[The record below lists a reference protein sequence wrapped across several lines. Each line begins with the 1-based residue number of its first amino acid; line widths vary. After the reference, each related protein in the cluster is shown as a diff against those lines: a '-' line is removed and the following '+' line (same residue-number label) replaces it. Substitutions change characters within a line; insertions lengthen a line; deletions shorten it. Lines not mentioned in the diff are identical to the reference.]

1 MKKQLNGEYFDML
14 AKSDFTTY
22 HYKIVLLL
30 LATGALTQAQ
40 LADEL
45 NMKRQNVNRYVKDL
59 LEHGYI
65 TVERI
70 EGKNKFLKA
79 VTSIK
84 SISQTK
90 TDEIINGQL
99 EF

>member
-1 MKKQLNGEYFDML
+1 MKKQYFEIL
-14 AKSDFTTY
+14 AKNDFATTY

-40 LADEL
+40 IAHEL
-45 NMKRQNVNRYVKDL
+45 NMKKQNVNRCVKEL

-70 EGKNKFLKA
+70 EGKNKFLKV

-84 SISQTK
+84 DIHPKKSDEAIS
-90 TDEIINGQL
+90 GQL

>member
-1 MKKQLNGEYFDML
+1 MKKQYFEIL
-14 AKSDFTTY
+14 AKSDFATTY

-30 LATGALTQAQ
+30 LAKETLTQGQ
-40 LADEL
+40 LAKEL
-45 NMKRQNVNRYVKDL
+45 NIKRQNVNRYVKEL

-70 EGKNKFLKA
+70 EGKNKFLKV

-84 SISQTK
+84 DIQHK
-90 TDEIINGQL
+90 KLNEPINGQL
-99 EF
+99 KF

>member
-1 MKKQLNGEYFDML
+1 MKKQYFEMF
-14 AKSDFTTY
+14 AKSDFATKY

-30 LATGALTQAQ
+30 LSTETLTQAQ

-45 NMKRQNVNRYVKDL
+45 HMKRQNVNRYVKEL
-59 LEHGYI
+59 LKHGYI
-65 TVERI
+65 KVNRI
-70 EGKNKFLKA
+70 EGKNKFLEA

-84 SISQTK
+84 DIRPTKSDEAIS
-90 TDEIINGQL
+90 GQL

>member
-1 MKKQLNGEYFDML
+1 MKKQYFEML
-14 AKSDFTTY
+14 AKSDFATTY

-40 LADEL
+40 IADEL
-45 NMKRQNVNRYVKDL
+45 NMKKQNVNRCVKEL

-70 EGKNKFLKA
+70 EGKNKFLKV

-84 SISQTK
+84 DIRCTNSDEAIS
-90 TDEIINGQL
+90 GQL

>member
-14 AKSDFTTY
+14 AKSNFTTY

-65 TVERI
+65 TIERI
-70 EGKNKFLKA
+70 EGKNKFLRA
-79 VTSIK
+79 VTSVKNIN
-84 SISQTK
+84 QTK
-90 TDEIINGQL
+90 TETISGQL

>member
-1 MKKQLNGEYFDML
+1 MKKQYFEMF
-14 AKSDFTTY
+14 AKSDFATTY

-40 LADEL
+40 IADEL

-70 EGKNKFLKA
+70 EGKNKFLKV

-84 SISQTK
+84 DIRSTNSDEVIS
-90 TDEIINGQL
+90 GQL

>member
-1 MKKQLNGEYFDML
+1 MKKQYFEIL
-14 AKSDFTTY
+14 AKSDFATTY
-22 HYKIVLLL
+22 HFKIVLLL

-40 LADEL
+40 IANEL
-45 NMKRQNVNRYVKDL
+45 NMKRQNVNRYVKEL

-70 EGKNKFLKA
+70 EGKNKFLKV

-84 SISQTK
+84 DIRSTNSDEVIS
-90 TDEIINGQL
+90 GQL

>member
-1 MKKQLNGEYFDML
+1 MKKQYFEIL
-14 AKSDFTTY
+14 AKSDFATTY

-59 LEHGYI
+59 LEHGYV

-70 EGKNKFLKA
+70 EGRNKFLKV

-84 SISQTK
+84 DIRSTNSDEVIS
-90 TDEIINGQL
+90 GQL

>member
-1 MKKQLNGEYFDML
+1 MKKQYFEML
-14 AKSDFTTY
+14 AKSDFATTY

-40 LADEL
+40 IADEL
-45 NMKRQNVNRYVKDL
+45 NMKKQNVNRCVKEL

-70 EGKNKFLKA
+70 EGKNKFLK
-79 VTSIK
+79 VVNSIK
-84 SISQTK
+84 AIHSMNSDEVIS
-90 TDEIINGQL
+90 GQL
-99 EF
+99 KF

>member
-1 MKKQLNGEYFDML
+1 MKKQYFEML
-14 AKSDFTTY
+14 AKSDFATTY

-40 LADEL
+40 IADEL
-45 NMKRQNVNRYVKDL
+45 NMKKQNVNRCVKEL

-65 TVERI
+65 KVKRI
-70 EGKNKFLKA
+70 EGKNKFLEA

-84 SISQTK
+84 DIRPTKSDEVIS
-90 TDEIINGQL
+90 GQL